1 MIEYDIAIK
10 WRLDLKNADLLM
22 DLAILYRW
30 NKLTV
35 ADEYPEILDRYNRVI
50 CDVSIPNG
58 ENDNKTDDE

>member
-10 WRLDLKNADLLM
+10 WRLDLKNADLLK

-35 ADEYPEILDRYNRVI
+35 AHKDPEFLDESNRVI
-50 CDVSIPNG
+50 SDGLIPNG
-58 ENDNKTDDE
+58 

>member
-10 WRLDLKNADLLM
+10 WRLDLKNADLLK

-35 ADEYPEILDRYNRVI
+35 AHKDPEFLDESNRVI
-50 CDVSIPNG
+50 SVD
-58 ENDNKTDDE
+58 